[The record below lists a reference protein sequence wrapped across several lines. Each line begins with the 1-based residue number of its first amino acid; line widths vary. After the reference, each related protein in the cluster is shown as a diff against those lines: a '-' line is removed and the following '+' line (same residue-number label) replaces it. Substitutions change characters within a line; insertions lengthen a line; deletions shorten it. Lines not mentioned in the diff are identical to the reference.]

1 MPGAAMRR
9 TERRNGANVGEL
21 RHDARMRTR
30 RHFLQAASAVG
41 ATLAMSGVSARP
53 VHPPKPWTDRRE
65 FYPQGV
71 ASGDPAPTSVILW
84 TRRQPAPDEA
94 RESYRIFVEI
104 ARDREFSK
112 PVAVAD
118 VTVSAATD
126 WTCRFFAAGLEPAT
140 EYWYRFTD
148 EDGNGSRIGRTLTAP
163 KESDTRPIRFT
174 FVSCQDVGQNACN
187 AYRRMIWEDE
197 RRPRDQQLGFVLHLG
212 DFIYEVCWYPEDKP
226 GGRRYG
232 RRIRDLFRYPNG
244 ENLHDYHLPTTLEDY
259 RTAYRAY
266 LQDPDL
272 QDARARFPFVPVWD
286 NHEFS
291 WQGFQGIQ
299 VFDGKQRPA
308 QTKRVAANQAWWEF
322 QPARVAQ
329 PRKPAGDRFD
339 APRVTDAPVTTFDAN
354 GFGTEPNNIAAVES
368 LRIYRTFRYGRNTEM
383 ILTDNRSFK
392 TADTNLDAFAPAE
405 FPEFVDEDAA
415 RVLDDG
421 RTYAGGKPPATLRF
435 GDQDV
440 PNVEKDSAMQS
451 YLGAAQR
458 AWLIDKLRASKAPW
472 KVWGHS
478 FGTLAW
484 RADLQNLP
492 AGIGPKWPGKGYG
505 LANGGYYAEH
515 DEIFSAVR
523 KHGITGLA
531 IVAGD
536 KHSFWAGLAT
546 ADLPPRAYD
555 PVAVEFIT
563 GSISAL
569 GMGGALPY
577 SIKDD
582 NPWRALYLAGPKD
595 AAVPAIN
602 FTILHGVRAALA
614 LQEGDTA
621 KARALRNPDVS
632 PQLSFADVAGH
643 GYAMVTVTKDAL
655 ETEFV
660 CIPPPL
666 ERSETPDG
674 GPLRYRVTHHAQLW
688 KPGERPALVQRV
700 IEGDAQYSI

>member
-1 MPGAAMRR
+1 MK
-9 TERRNGANVGEL
+9 
-21 RHDARMRTR
+21 TR
-30 RHFLQAASAVG
+30 RQFLQAASAVG
-41 ATLAMSGVSARP
+41 ATLALGVPRAHARSSD
-53 VHPPKPWTDRRE
+53 WTERRA

-71 ASGDPAPTSVILW
+71 ASGDPGPNSVILW
-84 TRRQPAPDEA
+84 TRRQPQPGDPRTEHLLLL
-94 RESYRIFVEI
+94 EV
-104 ARDREFSK
+104 ARDRDFKKIETLVFA
-112 PVAVAD
+112 PI
-118 VTVSAATD
+118 SAETD
-126 WTCRFFAAGLEPAT
+126 WTCRVMAAGLKPAT
-140 EYWYRFTD
+140 EYWYRFSD
-148 EDGNGSRIGRTLTAP
+148 GEGNGSRIGRTLTAP
-163 KESDTRPIRFT
+163 KESDSRPVRFT
-174 FVSCQDVGQNACN
+174 FVSCQDVGQSACN

-226 GGRRYG
+226 GGRRYT

-308 QTKRVAANQAWWEF
+308 QTKKAMANQAWWEF

-329 PRKPAGDRFD
+329 PRKQDKDRFD
-339 APRVTDAPVTTFDAN
+339 APAVKDVPITTFDDE
-354 GFGTEPNNIAAVES
+354 GFGNEPNNIAAVES
-368 LRIYRTFRYGRNTEM
+368 LRIYRTFRYGKNTEM
-383 ILTDNRSFK
+383 ILTDNRSYK
-392 TADTNLDAFAPAE
+392 SADADAGVFSSDAFSQ
-405 FPEFVDEDAA
+405 FVDEDAV
-415 RVLDDG
+415 RVIDDG
-421 RTYAGGKPPATLRF
+421 RTHDGGKPPATLRF
-435 GDQDV
+435 DGKDI
-440 PNVEKDSAMQS
+440 PNPEKDNPRQS
-451 YLGAAQR
+451 YLGATQR
-458 AWLIDKLRASKAPW
+458 AWLIEQLRNSKAPW

-484 RADLQNLP
+484 RSDLQNLP
-492 AGIGPKWPGKGYG
+492 EGLPKWPGKGYG
-505 LANGGYYAEH
+505 LINGGYYSEH
-515 DEIFSAVR
+515 TEIFDAVR
-523 KHGITGLA
+523 KHGVTGLA

-536 KHSFWAGLAT
+536 KHSFWAGLAC

-569 GMGGALPY
+569 GFAEASPFA
-577 SIKDD
+577 IKED
-582 NPWRALYLAGPKD
+582 NPLRALYLVGTNEKFISS
-595 AAVPAIN
+595 IN
-602 FTILHGVRAALA
+602 FSVLHGVRSALA
-614 LQEGDTA
+614 LKDGDAA

-632 PQLSFADVAGH
+632 PQLKFVDFAGH
-643 GYAMVTVTKDAL
+643 GYSMVTVTPTAL

-674 GPLRYRVTHHAQLW
+674 GPLRYRVTHRAQLW
-688 KPGERPALVQRV
+688 KPGERPQLERKV